1 MRPNALGALAVVSAL
16 AAFEAP
22 AAPDGTS
29 EAVVTSGKRALKRR
43 SIVVTDANFNEVQV
57 VHVAAGVPTTL
68 SFRQPLRPESVIL
81 ADTTD
86 AFLPVKATEN
96 SIVLIPR
103 RDLGKRA
110 LTTLTV
116 TLADGTILPL
126 LLSTVPGE
134 ADIGVDVNV
143 SLVKLAPAESATV
156 LKASLMELRAD
167 LDECRADQGAA
178 GIAKLS
184 SLVLQQDLSRPQVFE
199 RHELHRRDKQERLL
213 VDVRQAYRIFG
224 HTYLVLTLENRDP
237 GRSWVLDRPELSV
250 SGGGASQS
258 IDVHVVSFQMDTV
271 AVAPN
276 QTAKLVLA
284 FPTPPQGSDNSF
296 CLQLLEKNGNRHVKL
311 DGLSL

>member
-1 MRPNALGALAVVSAL
+1 VHTSALGALAIFFGL
-16 AAFEAP
+16 AASEVR
-22 AAPDGTS
+22 AAPENS
-29 EAVVTSGKRALKRR
+29 SSAVVTSGKRALKRR
-43 SIVVTDANFNEVQV
+43 SLLVTDANFNEVQV

-86 AFLPVKATEN
+86 SFLPLKATES

-103 RDLGKRA
+103 RDLGKRS

-143 SLVKLAPAESATV
+143 SLVKLAPAESATA
-156 LKASLMELRAD
+156 LKASLLEVRAE

-178 GIAKLS
+178 GIAKLAN
-184 SLVLQQDLSRPQVFE
+184 LVLQQDLSHPQVFE

-237 GRSWVLDRPELSV
+237 GRTWVLDRPELSV
-250 SGGGASQS
+250 SGGGQS
-258 IDVHVVSFQMDTV
+258 IEVHVVSFQMDTV
-271 AVAPN
+271 AIAPN
-276 QTAKLVLA
+276 EMGKVVVA
-284 FPTPPQGSDNSF
+284 FPTPPQGSGNSF
-296 CLQLLEKNGNRHVKL
+296 CLELLEKNGSRHVKL